1 MRRSRCLIL
10 LAGFLALPIA
20 VSAKGKPTPMPCPDD
35 VAASLAETCPCEGK
49 MQPDGSTAPYKNH
62 GQYVSCVV
70 HFRNQLRKSD
80 CPKDALHTVARCAAR
95 STCGKAGIVVCG
107 LSTTGTCNDAT
118 PGNAIAEGVCS
129 NDGTHACDTDAD
141 CTTSRARLVHDDATC
156 AETGGTSVGSGSV
169 CTACTTSTTTTSTST
184 STSTTTTTP

>member
-70 HFRNQLRKSD
+70 RFRNQLRKSD
-80 CPKDALHTVARCAAR
+80 CPKDTLHTVARCAAR
-95 STCGKAGIVVCG
+95 STCGKEGSTVVTTLTANAVAQRTSRHQIG
-107 LSTTGTCNDAT
+107 STQPANMAT
-118 PGNAIAEGVCS
+118 PK
-129 NDGTHACDTDAD
+129 
-141 CTTSRARLVHDDATC
+141 
-156 AETGGTSVGSGSV
+156 
-169 CTACTTSTTTTSTST
+169 
-184 STSTTTTTP
+184 

>member
-70 HFRNQLRKSD
+70 RFRNQLRKSD
-80 CPKDALHTVARCAAR
+80 CPKDTLHTVARCAAR
-95 STCGKAGIVVCG
+95 STCGCASFGSAHSWIGYVKSLKV
-107 LSTTGTCNDAT
+107 LSSVN
-118 PGNAIAEGVCS
+118 GV
-129 NDGTHACDTDAD
+129 T
-141 CTTSRARLVHDDATC
+141 RLA
-156 AETGGTSVGSGSV
+156 ASVTV
-169 CTACTTSTTTTSTST
+169 
-184 STSTTTTTP
+184 